1 MNVSRQALAIVG
13 FSLVSLSGF
22 AQQPGGSAPGT
33 GQLQVRPAGS
43 PDAANRLVL
52 DVVVTD
58 RSGKAIKGLEEKDFT
73 VFDDGHSRKILSF
86 RSTGG
91 GVVAASVQPSEPPV
105 KIILLIDEVNSS
117 FSRVAYERE
126 QIKHFLLQNGG
137 NRAHPV
143 SMAFFSD
150 GGTEIQ
156 NGASRDGNALL
167 ALFDQHETRLRSIRR
182 SQGFYGA
189 EERLQLSLKTLTS
202 LAATEMR
209 VPGRKMVVWIS
220 RGWPLLSGPNV
231 QLSARNEAGLF
242 ASIVSF
248 STALRD
254 ARITLYSINPEGAGS
269 GIGTQDFYYREFLKP
284 VVLAKNAQP
293 GNLALQVLAEHS
305 GGLVFIA
312 SNDIAGQ
319 ITRCVEDADVYYTLT
334 VDAAPADRPDA
345 YHALAVKVATP
356 GLTART
362 RNGYYVQH

>member
-1 MNVSRQALAIVG
+1 MNVSGKALAIVG
-13 FSLVSLSGF
+13 LSLVSLSGF
-22 AQQPGGSAPGT
+22 AQQPVGSVPVT
-33 GQLQVRPAGS
+33 GQMQVWPENS

-58 RSGKAIKGLEEKDFT
+58 RSGKAVKGLEEKDFT

-91 GVVAASVQPSEPPV
+91 EVVAANVQPAEPPV
-105 KIILLIDEVNSS
+105 KIILLIDEVNSN
-117 FSRVAYERE
+117 FGRVAYERD

-137 NRAHPV
+137 NLAHPV

-150 GGTEIQ
+150 TGTEIQ
-156 NGASRDGNALL
+156 NDASRDGNALL
-167 ALFDQHETRLRSIRR
+167 TLFDQHQAALRSIRR

-189 EERLQLSLKTLTS
+189 VEKFQLSLKTLTS

-220 RGWPLLSGPNV
+220 PGWPLLSGPNV
-231 QLSARNEAGLF
+231 QLTARNQAGLF
-242 ASIVSF
+242 ASIVSL

-254 ARITLYSINPEGAGS
+254 ARITLYSIDPAGAGA

-284 VVLAKNAQP
+284 VVLAKNAQA
-293 GNLALQVLAEHS
+293 GNLALQVLAVHS
-305 GGLVFIA
+305 GGLVFTA

-319 ITRCVEDADVYYTLT
+319 ITRCVADADVYYTLM

-345 YHALAVKVATP
+345 YHALEVKVATS

>member
-13 FSLVSLSGF
+13 LSLVSLSGF
-22 AQQPGGSAPGT
+22 AQQPGGSAPET
-33 GQLQVRPAGS
+33 GQLQVRREGS

-73 VFDDGHSRKILSF
+73 VFDDRHSQKILSF
-86 RSTGG
+86 QATVGE
-91 GVVAASVQPSEPPV
+91 VVPANVQPAEPPV
-105 KIILLIDEVNSS
+105 KIILLIDEVNTN
-117 FSRVAYERE
+117 FSRVAYERD
-126 QIKHFLLQNGG
+126 QIKRFLLQNGG
-137 NRAHPV
+137 NLAHPV

-150 GGTEIQ
+150 AGTEVQ
-156 NGASRDGNALL
+156 NNASRDGNALL
-167 ALFDQHETRLRSIRR
+167 ALFDQHETGLRSIRR

-189 EERLQLSLKTLTS
+189 VERFQLSQKTLTS
-202 LAATEMR
+202 LAAEEIR

-220 RGWPLLSGPNV
+220 PGWPLLSGPNV
-231 QLSARNEAGLF
+231 QLNARNEAGLF
-242 ASIVSF
+242 ASIVSV

-254 ARITLYSINPEGAGS
+254 ARITLYSVDPEGAES
-269 GIGTQDFYYREFLKP
+269 ALGTQNFYYREFLKP
-284 VVLAKNAQP
+284 VVLAKNAQA
-293 GNLALQVLAEHS
+293 GDLALQVLAVHS
-305 GGLVFIA
+305 GGLAFTA

-319 ITRCVEDADVYYTLT
+319 ITRCVADADVYYTLT

-345 YHALAVKVATP
+345 YHALEVKVATP